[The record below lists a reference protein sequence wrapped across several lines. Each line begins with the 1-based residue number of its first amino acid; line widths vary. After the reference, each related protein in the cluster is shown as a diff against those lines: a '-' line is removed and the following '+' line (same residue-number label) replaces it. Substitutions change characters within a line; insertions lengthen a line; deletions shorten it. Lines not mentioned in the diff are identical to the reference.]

1 MARFEVVSKYTDINL
16 PKRQTEFSAGYD
28 FEVAKDIIIE
38 PYEHCK
44 NILETQQDYLPIDLQ
59 TLSSITKRTK
69 VRPTLVPTGI
79 KCKMAADEYLEISVR
94 SSCPLKYWLILAN
107 GVGIID
113 SDYYNNPSN
122 EGHIFVKLKNEGDN
136 DIILKKYD
144 RYVQGIIQKYYIV
157 DNENEIEDIRV
168 GGIGSSGRRDK

>member
-1 MARFEVVSKYTDINL
+1 MRKFEIISINQFNKDFKNIDTKYEDIII
-16 PKRQTEFSAGYD
+16 PKRSTKFSAGYD
-28 FEVAKDIIIE
+28 FYMPYDLTVKKNEVVLI
-38 PYEHCK
+38 
-44 NILETQQDYLPIDLQ
+44 
-59 TLSSITKRTK
+59 
-69 VRPTLVPTGI
+69 PTGI
-79 KCKMAADEYLEISVR
+79 KVMLNSDEFLGIYIR
-94 SSCPLKYWLILAN
+94 SSLGFKYNLRMCN
-107 GVGIID
+107 QVGIVD

>member
-1 MARFEVVSKYTDINL
+1 MRKFEIISINQFNKDFKNIDTKYEDIII
-16 PKRQTEFSAGYD
+16 PKRSTKFSAGYYFYMPYD
-28 FEVAKDIIIE
+28 LTVKKNEVVLI
-38 PYEHCK
+38 
-44 NILETQQDYLPIDLQ
+44 
-59 TLSSITKRTK
+59 
-69 VRPTLVPTGI
+69 PTGI
-79 KCKMAADEYLEISVR
+79 KVMLNSDEFLGIYIR
-94 SSCPLKYWLILAN
+94 SSLGFKYNLRMCN
-107 GVGIID
+107 QVGIVD

>member
-1 MARFEVVSKYTDINL
+1 MRKFEKISFEQFKKDVCDDRELYESIVL
-16 PKRQTEFSAGYD
+16 PKRSTKFSAGYD
-28 FEVAKDIIIE
+28 FYMPYDLTVKKNEVVLI
-38 PYEHCK
+38 
-44 NILETQQDYLPIDLQ
+44 
-59 TLSSITKRTK
+59 
-69 VRPTLVPTGI
+69 PTGI
-79 KCKMAADEYLEISVR
+79 KVMLNSDEFLGIYIR
-94 SSCPLKYWLILAN
+94 SSLGFKYNLRMCN
-107 GVGIID
+107 QVGIVD

-157 DNENEIEDIRV
+157 DNEKEVEDIRV

>member
-1 MARFEVVSKYTDINL
+1 MRKFEIISINQFNKDFKNIDTKYEDIII
-16 PKRQTEFSAGYD
+16 PKRSTKFSAGYD
-28 FEVAKDIIIE
+28 FYMPYDLTVKKNEVVLI
-38 PYEHCK
+38 
-44 NILETQQDYLPIDLQ
+44 
-59 TLSSITKRTK
+59 
-69 VRPTLVPTGI
+69 PTGI
-79 KCKMAADEYLEISVR
+79 KVMLNSDEFLGIYIR
-94 SSCPLKYWLILAN
+94 SSLGFKYNLRICN
-107 GVGIID
+107 QVGIID
-113 SDYYNNPSN
+113 SDYYNNSSN

>member
-1 MARFEVVSKYTDINL
+1 MRKFEIISINQFNKDFKNIDTKYEDIII
-16 PKRQTEFSAGYD
+16 PKRSTKFSAGYD
-28 FEVAKDIIIE
+28 FYMTYDLTVKKNEVVLI
-38 PYEHCK
+38 
-44 NILETQQDYLPIDLQ
+44 
-59 TLSSITKRTK
+59 
-69 VRPTLVPTGI
+69 PTGI
-79 KCKMAADEYLEISVR
+79 KVMLNSDEFLGIYIR
-94 SSCPLKYWLILAN
+94 SSLGFKYNLRMCN
-107 GVGIID
+107 QVGIVD

>member
-1 MARFEVVSKYTDINL
+1 MRKFEIININQFNKDFKNIDTKYEDIII
-16 PKRQTEFSAGYD
+16 PKRSTKFSAGYD
-28 FEVAKDIIIE
+28 FYMPYDLTVKKNEVVLI
-38 PYEHCK
+38 
-44 NILETQQDYLPIDLQ
+44 
-59 TLSSITKRTK
+59 
-69 VRPTLVPTGI
+69 PTGI
-79 KCKMAADEYLEISVR
+79 KVMLNSDEFLGIYIR
-94 SSCPLKYWLILAN
+94 SSLGFKYNLRMCN
-107 GVGIID
+107 QVGIID

-157 DNENEIEDIRV
+157 DNEKEIEDIRV

>member
-1 MARFEVVSKYTDINL
+1 MRKFEIISINQFNKDFKNIDTKYEDIII
-16 PKRQTEFSAGYD
+16 PIRSTKFSAGYD
-28 FEVAKDIIIE
+28 FYMPYDLTVKKNEVVLI
-38 PYEHCK
+38 
-44 NILETQQDYLPIDLQ
+44 
-59 TLSSITKRTK
+59 
-69 VRPTLVPTGI
+69 PTGI
-79 KCKMAADEYLEISVR
+79 KVMLNSDEFLGIYIR
-94 SSCPLKYWLILAN
+94 SSLGFKYNLRMCN
-107 GVGIID
+107 QVGIID

>member
-1 MARFEVVSKYTDINL
+1 MRKFEIISINQFNKDFKDTDTKYDDIII
-16 PKRQTEFSAGYD
+16 PKRSTKFSAGYD
-28 FEVAKDIIIE
+28 FYMPYDLTVKKNEVVLI
-38 PYEHCK
+38 
-44 NILETQQDYLPIDLQ
+44 
-59 TLSSITKRTK
+59 
-69 VRPTLVPTGI
+69 PTGI
-79 KCKMAADEYLEISVR
+79 KVMLNSDEFLGIYIR
-94 SSCPLKYWLILAN
+94 SSLGFKYNLRMCN
-107 GVGIID
+107 QVGIVD

-157 DNENEIEDIRV
+157 DNEKEVEDIRV